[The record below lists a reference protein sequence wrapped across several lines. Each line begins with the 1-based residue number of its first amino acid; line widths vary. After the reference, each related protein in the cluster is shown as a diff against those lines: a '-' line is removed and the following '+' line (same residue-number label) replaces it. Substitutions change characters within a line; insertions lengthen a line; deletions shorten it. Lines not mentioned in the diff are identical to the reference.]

1 MSKDYENELAEQTKI
16 WSDKIKTEMQGI
28 KLLNRDKRTFLENVQ
43 AYIQDSEY
51 FVEQGD
57 LVRAFEAII
66 WAWSWLE
73 IGKEEKILG

>member
-1 MSKDYENELAEQTKI
+1 MNRNYENELSDQTKI
-16 WSDKIKTEMQGI
+16 WSDKIKSEMEGI
-28 KLLNRDKRTFLENVQ
+28 KLLNRDKRNFLENVQ

-73 IGKEEKILG
+73 IGKKEKILG

>member
-1 MSKDYENELAEQTKI
+1 MSRDYEKELSEQTKI
-16 WSDKIKTEMQGI
+16 WSDKIKVEMEGI
-28 KLLNRDKRTFLENVQ
+28 KLLNKDKRNFLENVQ

-57 LVRAFEAII
+57 LVRAFEAMI

-73 IGKEEKILG
+73 IGREEKILG

>member
-1 MSKDYENELAEQTKI
+1 MKDYETELRAQTKI
-16 WSDKIKTEMQGI
+16 WTDKITAEMENI
-28 KLLNRDKRTFLENVQ
+28 KLLNRDKRNFLDNVQ
-43 AYIQDSEY
+43 AYIQDSGY
-51 FVEQGD
+51 FIEQGD